1 MAENVYK
8 VLELV
13 GINNSTSL
21 GSARRMLISP
31 LVPSQIVQQ
40 TTTALI
46 PYLAELR
53 DQAGEG
59 QSMCSPSNRITTN
72 C

>member
-8 VLELV
+8 VIELV

-40 TTTALI
+40 TTALI
-46 PYLAELR
+46 PYLAVL
-53 DQAGEG
+53 
-59 QSMCSPSNRITTN
+59 
-72 C
+72 